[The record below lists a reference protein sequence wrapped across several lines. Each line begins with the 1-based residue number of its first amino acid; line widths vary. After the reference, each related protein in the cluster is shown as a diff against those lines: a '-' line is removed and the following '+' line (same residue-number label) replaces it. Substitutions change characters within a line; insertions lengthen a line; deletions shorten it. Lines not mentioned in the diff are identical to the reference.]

1 MTPQRRKTFEYWRA
15 RMPATFKALCETHA
29 MIKIVAQSDTE
40 RRALIDSVNLLCK
53 TMAGEIDDLHAADEQ
68 KRTQALSSVLGSV
81 FQEELPAHAD

>member
-1 MTPQRRKTFEYWRA
+1 MTPQRRKTVEYWRA

-29 MIKIVAQSDTE
+29 MITIVAQSDTE

-53 TMAGEIDDLHAADEQ
+53 TMAGEIDVLHAADEQ

-81 FQEELPAHAD
+81 FEGPPATGG